1 MATIKDLTKKIINFR
16 DARDWKKFHNPKDV
30 TLSMSLEVHEI
41 LEHFQ
46 WKTEK
51 DIKKHVLKSKEEIGH
66 ELADVLSY
74 LMILSHDL
82 DIDLEKS
89 FLNKLKKVNDKY
101 PVKEIKGKH
110 TNKYGK

>member
-1 MATIKDLTKKIINFR
+1 MATIKDLTKKIIDFR
-16 DARDWKKFHNPKDV
+16 DARDWKQFHNPKDV

-51 DIKKHVLKSKEEIGH
+51 DIKKHILKNKEGIGH
-66 ELADVLSY
+66 EIADVFSY

-82 DIDLEKS
+82 GIDMEKA
-89 FLNKLKKVNDKY
+89 FLNKLKKIEEKY
-101 PVKEIKGKH
+101 TVEGIKGKH
-110 TNKYGK
+110 TNKYGR